1 MRSSRKTDSGV
12 ALLATMMAIA
22 LMTVLVVD
30 FTSSAAL
37 GYRAAANQANG
48 LRADYL
54 ARSGVQ
60 IGFALLAQDA
70 RRDAESQ
77 EPYDGLD
84 EAWATPF
91 PPLPVEG
98 GLASVSIADETGK
111 LNVNRLI
118 NPDNGQLDA
127 SFSQIFTRL
136 LQIAGISQDLFPAI
150 IDWLDKDSV
159 PMPGGAES
167 DFYLRLTPPY
177 EPRNGPMPT
186 IGDLRMIR
194 GVDDQTFLRLNRLL
208 TVVPINTINVN
219 TAPPEVIAALTPELT
234 NAPDLVKE
242 ILMERQVKPF
252 RTPADLAKLPGFSK
266 FADNL
271 ESQLATRSDY
281 FTITGRGSYAGAR
294 KLVIACVHREGP
306 GPLQIVNWQDD

>member
-1 MRSSRKTDSGV
+1 MRPSRKIDRGV
-12 ALLATMMAIA
+12 ALLATLMAIA

-70 RRDAESQ
+70 RRDAEAQ

-98 GLASVSIADETGK
+98 GLASVSISDETGK

-118 NPDNGQLDA
+118 KDNGELDTN
-127 SFSQIFTRL
+127 FSQIFTRL

-177 EPRNGPMPT
+177 EPRNGPMPS

-194 GVDDQTFLRLNRLL
+194 GVDDQTFLRLSTLL
-208 TVVPINTINVN
+208 TVVPVDTTNVN
-219 TAPPEVIAALTPELT
+219 TAPPEVLAALIPELT
-234 NAPDLVKE
+234 NNPRLVKE
-242 ILMERQVKPF
+242 ILIERQAKPF
-252 RTPADLAKLPGFSK
+252 RNNDLSNLPGFSG
-266 FADNL
+266 FADRLKEQL
-271 ESQLATRSDY
+271 ETRSEY
-281 FTITGRGSYAGAR
+281 FTITGRGTYAGTR
-294 KLVIACVHREGP
+294 KLVIASVHRNGP
-306 GPLQIVNWQDD
+306 GPLQIVNWHDD